1 MNDDFTDNPWEIAT
15 APENATAALN
25 PPQTTATPRFL
36 LKATYDVKEAWS
48 QMLFQE
54 FGPGG
59 CIPET
64 YGEKFG
70 REHLLWALAICRHIN
85 GRTGETFVSNS
96 TIGQMLGYTGN
107 NYPGTAAVKMLVEL
121 GMLTEN
127 GKRGRA
133 KRVRLSIP
141 THLAASDD
149 YAGLG
154 ESIVGQVIA
163 DTQTG

>member
-1 MNDDFTDNPWEIAT
+1 VNDYFTDNPWEAVT
-15 APENATAALN
+15 VSESGSADPMPT
-25 PPQTTATPRFL
+25 QTTATPRFL
-36 LKATYDVKEAWS
+36 LKATYDVKEAWC

-64 YGEKFG
+64 YGDDFG
-70 REHLLWALAICRHIN
+70 REHLLWALAICRHVN

-127 GKRGRA
+127 GNRGRA

-154 ESIVGQVIA
+154 ESVVGQVIA
-163 DTQTG
+163 DTKTR